1 MSKRDVRLF
10 LDDILKAIE
19 KVERYTA
26 GLSFEE
32 FESNEMIVDAVTRNL
47 EVIGEAAKHIPP
59 ETRAGYDAT
68 DWRKVAGFR
77 DIAIHAYFDVDV
89 EIAWTIASQQLAE
102 LKPLVIQIL
111 HDLKNQ
117 ANTQPKEG
125 E

>member
-10 LDDILKAIE
+10 LEDIMKAIV

-32 FESNEMIVDAVTRNL
+32 FENNEIVIDAVTRNL
-47 EVIGEAAKHIPP
+47 EVIGEAAKHIPL
-59 ETRAGYDAT
+59 ETRAGYDAI

-89 EIAWTIASQQLAE
+89 EIVWTIVSQQLAD
-102 LKPLVIQIL
+102 LRLVVIQML
-111 HDLKNQ
+111 HDLKN
-117 ANTQPKEG
+117 
-125 E
+125 